1 MINVNAGDGEMNR
14 IKSILMCAMLSYGSV
29 NAESIIYTG
38 LECELEPTK
47 PYLTATSKF
56 QVIQDLGNRNYN
68 LQLTGGILVFKDEIC
83 IGDLG
88 QIANEYTNFDIQD
101 AVFIDAVGSFNNN
114 ELTITYG
121 IMRHTGVIALNTTIF
136 DAGITSPIIHTLT
149 FDFIPDRQV
158 FRLKKAVEIFGT
170 ISSIGFP
177 ELGVSTHGI
186 DFFPIKTII
195 PNQPIEFYYSE
206 K

>member
-1 MINVNAGDGEMNR
+1 MNR

-101 AVFIDAVGSFNNN
+101 AVFIDAVGSLNNN
-114 ELTITYG
+114 ELIITYG
-121 IMRHTGVIALNTTIF
+121 IIRQIGSVVLNTERF
-136 DAGITSPIIHTLT
+136 DTGITAPVIHTLF

-158 FRLKKAVEIFGT
+158 FILKKAVEIFGS
-170 ISSIGFP
+170 ISFIGFP
-177 ELGVSTHGI
+177 ELGMSTHGI

-195 PNQPIEFYYSE
+195 PNQPIEFYFSE

>member
-1 MINVNAGDGEMNR
+1 LKQNANAEGGEMNR
-14 IKSILMCAMLSYGSV
+14 IKRILMCAMLSYGSA

-38 LECELEPTK
+38 LECENEPTK

-56 QVIQDLGNRNYN
+56 EVIQDLGNGNYN
-68 LQLTGGILVFKDEIC
+68 LHLTGGILVFKDEIC

-88 QIANEYTNFDIQD
+88 QIANESTNFNIKD
-101 AVFIDAVGSFNNN
+101 AVFIDAVGSFDNN

-149 FDFIPDRQV
+149 FDFIPDKQV
-158 FRLKKAVEIFGT
+158 FVLKKATEVFGS

-186 DFFPIKTII
+186 DFLSIKTIT
-195 PNQPIEFYYSE
+195 PNQPIEYVLHP
-206 K
+206 